1 MKDRLSFSCSTR
13 NNSTYIVKR
22 SHQLTEEVFWIGTLA
37 NKLNYFIYVLW
48 KKLTQTFST
57 MYYRCS
63 NESTFCFR
71 VKCFLCVL
79 FSLFLCLCMRSSE
92 PPDLTGL
99 ITLPTLADGGGEYTL
114 LVTAGI
120 HQGNSISN
128 LTEVTIVRIE
138 PEESDTQYL
147 WRVSEAIEYI
157 NSS

>member
-1 MKDRLSFSCSTR
+1 
-13 NNSTYIVKR
+13 
-22 SHQLTEEVFWIGTLA
+22 
-37 NKLNYFIYVLW
+37 
-48 KKLTQTFST
+48 
-57 MYYRCS
+57 
-63 NESTFCFR
+63 
-71 VKCFLCVL
+71 
-79 FSLFLCLCMRSSE
+79 MRSSE

-147 WRVSEAIEYI
+147 WRVSEAIVYI